1 MRNMSKFKY
10 LILFLVIFLSIH
22 LYSEEQ
28 RPKIGLSLSGGG
40 ARGIAH
46 IGVLKVME
54 EAGIKV
60 DYITGTSMGSI
71 IGGLYAI
78 GYTPAEMEKIILEQD
93 WNAILLDKIS
103 LRSISMEEKDEVEK
117 YIGSFPIE
125 SGKINLPVGLVAGQ
139 QVYSFIN
146 KLCISVHHIED
157 FSKLPIPFLCI
168 ATDIEKGTEAVLK
181 GGFLPD
187 AIRASMSIPSLFAPI
202 EIDGQLLVD
211 GGLVRNFPVSHALE
225 MGADIVIG
233 VDVGVPLYSKKD
245 LNSLARILNQA
256 ITFQSVEINKNESDL
271 CDILI
276 KPAVNDY
283 SIMDF
288 EKAAEL
294 IAIGEEAGRK
304 MLPQLLQLSETLNHY
319 PSKPEIIPL
328 TNIEK
333 IFIKKIQI
341 QGLRNVSKNLV
352 FGKLN
357 IKKNSWVETLY
368 LQQAIE
374 RVYGSQYFE
383 KVSYKL
389 EPVQNGVDLFVRV
402 VEKSSSNL
410 NFGLHYDND
419 LDASI
424 LINTT
429 FRNKLIMG
437 SKLAIDAKLG
447 NNRIFKISY
456 FIHTGWKP
464 GFGFGI
470 TGDRTEYKIPIYN
483 QDQQKIANYS
493 YSTNSTILDIQTIFS
508 NSITLGGGT
517 QFKYTK
523 LKPEIIQNNWPV
535 TNLDYQQMI
544 FHGYCQVNTY
554 DRKIYPRKGVKILL
568 DLRRIVE
575 LETSLVEAGVVED
588 VCDPMDAYLFKMS
601 VVDKIVE
608 NLYYEES
615 VRCGSLAN
623 SNSLQYDSFYYLGGM
638 NEPEI
643 NLMPFYGY
651 KFMSLSTT
659 NFALMS
665 SNFYYEISNGIF
677 VSLKAN
683 WARLGSSFDDV
694 INKNQNYLGWAVTA
708 GWVTPIGP
716 LEISY
721 AGGDD
726 KNDNYYYVN
735 IGFYY

>member
-1 MRNMSKFKY
+1 MFKFKY
-10 LILFLVIFLSIH
+10 LILFLVIFLSLH
-22 LYSEEQ
+22 LHSAEQ
-28 RPKIGLSLSGGG
+28 RPEIGLTLSGGG

-60 DYITGTSMGSI
+60 DYISGTSMGSI

-93 WNAILLDKIS
+93 WDAILLDKIS
-103 LRSISMEEKDEVEK
+103 LRSISMEEKDDVEK

-139 QVYSFIN
+139 QIYSFIN

-157 FSKLPIPFLCI
+157 FSDFPIPFLCI
-168 ATDIEKGTEAVLK
+168 ATDIEKGKEVVLK

-187 AIRASMSIPSLFAPI
+187 AIRASISIPSLFAPI

-211 GGLVRNFPVSHALE
+211 GGLVRNFPVSHALD
-225 MGADIVIG
+225 MGADFVIG

-256 ITFQSVEINKNESDL
+256 ITFQSVEINKSESDL

-288 EKAAEL
+288 NKAEEL

-304 MLPQLLQLSETLNHY
+304 MLPELIKLKEEQSHF
-319 PSKPEIIPL
+319 PSSPEIIPL
-328 TNIEK
+328 TKIEK
-333 IFIKKIQI
+333 VYIKNIHI

-352 FGKLN
+352 IGKLN
-357 IKKNSWVETLY
+357 ISKKSWLDTSE
-368 LQQAIE
+368 LQQAID
-374 RVYGSQYFE
+374 RIYGSQYFE

-389 EPVQNGVDLFVRV
+389 EPAQNGVDLFVRV

-447 NNRIFKISY
+447 NNKAFKISY

-470 TGDRTEYKIPIYN
+470 TGDRKEYKIPIYN
-483 QDQQKIANYS
+483 QDQQKTANYS
-493 YSTNSTILDIQTIFS
+493 YSTNSTILDVQTIFS

-523 LKPEIIQNNWPV
+523 LKPEIIQNNWAV
-535 TNLDYQQMI
+535 SNLDYQQMI

-554 DRKIYPRKGVKILL
+554 DRMNYPRKGVKILA
-568 DLRRIVE
+568 DFKQTVE
-575 LETSLVEAGVVED
+575 LEHSLVEEGYLDD
-588 VCDPMDAYLFKMS
+588 VRDPIDSSIFKIS
-601 VVDKIVE
+601 VVDRLIG
-608 NLYYEES
+608 NLYYEETIK
-615 VRCGSLAN
+615 CGSLTH
-623 SNSLQYDSFYYLGGM
+623 SDSLQDDSFFYLGGM

-643 NLMPFYGY
+643 NFMPFYGY
-651 KFMSLSTT
+651 KFMSLSTS
-659 NFALMS
+659 NFVLMS
-665 SNFYYEISNGIF
+665 SNFYYEISDGIF
-677 VSLKAN
+677 VSLKGN
-683 WARLGSSFDDV
+683 WVRLGSSFDDV
-694 INKNQNYLGWAVTA
+694 INKKQNYFGWAVTA
-708 GWVTPIGP
+708 GWITPIGP